1 MSIRE
6 GDTTETE
13 HESQGFSVCIA
24 LVSAMSKQAS
34 LVGQTGYMMQ
44 LEAANMVVFHKE
56 LDRNLQL
63 VLA

>member
-1 MSIRE
+1 MAIQE
-6 GDTTETE
+6 GDTLETE
-13 HESQGFSVCIA
+13 YDSHTYLVCIA
-24 LVSAMSKQAS
+24 LVAAIGKEAS

-63 VLA
+63 V